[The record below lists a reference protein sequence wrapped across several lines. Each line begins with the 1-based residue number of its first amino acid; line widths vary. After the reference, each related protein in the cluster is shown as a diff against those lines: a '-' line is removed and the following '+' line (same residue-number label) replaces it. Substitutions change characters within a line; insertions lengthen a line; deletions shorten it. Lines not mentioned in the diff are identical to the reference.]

1 MCVITQNQ
9 YPIEI
14 LGVERGFAITKLKIL
29 EPNVVRVV
37 LRGRW

>member
-14 LGVERGFAITKLKIL
+14 LGVETGFAITKLIIL